1 MPWERAVGLVLGAM
15 QAVEGRA
22 LARGCLR
29 KRVSS
34 FLVAAG
40 SEGWEGG

>member
-15 QAVEGRA
+15 QAVEGR
-22 LARGCLR
+22 ARGCLR

-40 SEGWEGG
+40 SEGWE